1 VDAAISTYQK
11 HQAEKQHHQKNVFE
25 HPLQFGFNAPPP
37 PARTSRDGT
46 RLGIGRN
53 DDTYAVTYRNHADAQ
68 RLEGENNIV
77 YNTDL
82 RYSQKDEPQESTR
95 AMSTSYNNIKEN
107 TSGTASEFHRS
118 DSDLASPRGKKLGLN
133 HDDADEAST
142 ASICIDQLE
151 NGDDTMRRTPS
162 QNRRRGD
169 SLSASRNLNASL
181 RKSPKSLARKLD
193 KSVKT
198 LMRHFEQQQQQQNM
212 MENLSTSAG
221 ATMIIPEEIWEAM
234 AAIDSVKKE
243 LLTQDALATLE
254 KSAESRLMMDYHDKL
269 EKKM

>member
-1 VDAAISTYQK
+1 M
-11 HQAEKQHHQKNVFE
+11 
-25 HPLQFGFNAPPP
+25 
-37 PARTSRDGT
+37 
-46 RLGIGRN
+46 
-53 DDTYAVTYRNHADAQ
+53 TYRNHADAQ
-68 RLEGENNIV
+68 PLEGENNIV

-107 TSGTASEFHRS
+107 TSGTASEGE
-118 DSDLASPRGKKLGLN
+118 AKKLGLN

-198 LMRHFEQQQQQQNM
+198 LMRHFEQQQQQQQQQQQNM